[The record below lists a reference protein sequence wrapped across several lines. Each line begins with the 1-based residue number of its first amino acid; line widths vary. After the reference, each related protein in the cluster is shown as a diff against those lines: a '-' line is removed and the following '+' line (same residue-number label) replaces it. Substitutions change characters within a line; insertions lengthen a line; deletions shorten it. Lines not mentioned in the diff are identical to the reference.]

1 MATVSSALRLPD
13 QRVPVMTVPIPFRE
27 KTRSTG
33 MRVAG

>member
-1 MATVSSALRLPD
+1 MATVSSGAELPD
-13 QRVPVMTVPIPFRE
+13 QSVPVTTVPMPLRE

>member
-1 MATVSSALRLPD
+1 MLTVSSALKLPD
-13 QRVPVMTVPIPFRE
+13 QSVPVITVPIPFRE

>member
-1 MATVSSALRLPD
+1 MLTVSSGRSSPD
-13 QRVPVMTVPIPFRE
+13 QSVPVITVPIPFRE